1 VPDGRERERKRADR
15 ARRAEAAAWSR
26 GRNDGGGDGDDHAA
40 YRGGER
46 ERIERVERLLITPR
60 EVIAS
65 WRERASERTGDKK
78 GDG

>member
-1 VPDGRERERKRADR
+1 MG
-15 ARRAEAAAWSR
+15 AATATTMR
-26 GRNDGGGDGDDHAA
+26 HIG
-40 YRGGER
+40 GGER